1 MKRYQVLL
9 PDWLEENIKYYVD
22 KYGLSFS
29 EGLRAEICY
38 AILASVP
45 KQFPEYKPDISSDEL
60 HGMLKKIQ
68 ETEVSKEQVK
78 RLLSRVY
85 FEARKA
91 VEYRLSK
98 EKESEEKKKKR

>member
-9 PDWLEENIKYYVD
+9 PDWLEENIKYYVE

-45 KQFPEYKPDISSDEL
+45 KQFPEYKPGISLDEL
-60 HGMLKKIQ
+60 HGVMQ
-68 ETEVSKEQVK
+68 EISEKELSKEQIR

-98 EKESEEKKKKR
+98 EKEREKKKK

>member
-1 MKRYQVLL
+1 VKRYQVLL
-9 PDWLEENIKYYVD
+9 PDWLEENIKYYVE

-29 EGLRAEICY
+29 EGLRAEIYY
-38 AILASVP
+38 AILTSVP
-45 KQFPEYKPDISSDEL
+45 KQFPEYKPGISSDEL
-60 HGMLKKIQ
+60 HGMIQ
-68 ETEVSKEQVK
+68 KTSDKELTKEQIN

-98 EKESEEKKKKR
+98 EKEREKKKT

>member
-9 PDWLEENIKYYVD
+9 PDWLEDNIKYYVD
-22 KYGLSFS
+22 KYDLSFS

-45 KQFPEYKPDISSDEL
+45 KQFPEYKPGIGSDEL
-60 HGMLKKIQ
+60 LRMVQKTA
-68 ETEVSKEQVK
+68 ETELSKEQIQ
-78 RLLSRVY
+78 RFLSKVY

-98 EKESEEKKKKR
+98 EKEKENKKKKR